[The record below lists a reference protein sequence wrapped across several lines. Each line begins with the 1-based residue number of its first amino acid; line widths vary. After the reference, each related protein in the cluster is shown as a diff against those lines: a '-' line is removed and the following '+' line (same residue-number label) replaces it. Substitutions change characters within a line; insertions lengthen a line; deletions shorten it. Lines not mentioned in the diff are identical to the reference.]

1 MNKIEKFLLNSVV
14 CFGLGFGVSAY
25 TDFRFKVINSS
36 DGLKEAKAESEVA
49 KEEMETCNNK
59 LTKIQGITN
68 E

>member
-1 MNKIEKFLLNSVV
+1 MNKVEKFLLNGIIF
-14 CFGLGFGVSAY
+14 FGLGFGASAY

-36 DGLKEAKAESEVA
+36 EGLKEAKVESKIA
-49 KEEMETCNNK
+49 KEEMEHCNNK